1 MMFSN
6 RKLVLVIIL
15 LVTLSMAAYVLLV
28 IIPARVARQS
38 YEGAKE
44 IGRDIRDLFQLTPE
58 ITVNNVV
65 VLQRQTPVLELA
77 VLSQTFRHEYEWTN
91 TWLKS
96 TKKIKITGT
105 LEAKAGFDLNQQFSI
120 HIKDDKAFVI
130 LPDPMLLSLEPK
142 GDITF
147 KDENGIWNWVKPED
161 RSKAINAFT
170 ADARAYAATADFIQQ
185 ARTQVEEKLKKILN
199 AHGKEMIIAYEGIPG
214 AGGEPTRSIE

>member
-1 MMFSN
+1 MFSN
-6 RKLVLVIIL
+6 RKIVLIIVL
-15 LVTLSMAAYVLLV
+15 LVTVSIAAYVLLV

-44 IGRDIRDLFQLTPE
+44 IGRDIREAFQFTPE

-65 VLQRQTPVLELA
+65 VLQQQTPVLELA

-105 LEAKAGFDLNQQFSI
+105 LEAKAGFDLNQKFSI
-120 HIKDDKAFVI
+120 RIEEEKAYVI
-130 LPDPMLLSLEPK
+130 LPDPKLLSLEPK
-142 GDITF
+142 GDISF

-170 ADARAYAATADFIQQ
+170 NDARNYAQQADFIVQ
-185 ARTQVEEKLKKILN
+185 ARDQVAEKLKKILS
-199 AHGKEMIIAYEGIPG
+199 AHGKEVIIAYEGVPG
-214 AGGEPTRSIE
+214 DEKIIRKL